1 MRIRKTLLCVLDLVD
16 FPFFFPSKPDAAIAN
31 GEDTTS
37 SEEEKED
44 QNIHGNVGNGGA
56 DSGAPSSRSRDATEP
71 ELLRAP
77 VTSQHKC
84 SVNGS
89 DACHSDDD
97 DAGGGD
103 ENENVRDALGVGD
116 PSVPTI
122 YFSHTVEPKRVC
134 ILLTFLILHI
144 T

>member
-1 MRIRKTLLCVLDLVD
+1 MLDLVN

-37 SEEEKED
+37 SEEEKEE
-44 QNIHGNVGNGGA
+44 QNIHGHVGNERA
-56 DSGAPSSRSRDATEP
+56 DSGIPSSRPRDAPEP

-89 DACHSDDD
+89 DACHSDEDD
-97 DAGGGD
+97 GGGDD
-103 ENENVRDALGVGD
+103 ENENVRDALGLGET
-116 PSVPTI
+116 SVPTI